1 MTTATEEITIQEGP
15 RLRKALGGWQVLAL
29 SVGLM
34 APSMAI
40 NINPQG
46 SVGFVGRAIPLSF
59 LVAAVGVLLV
69 SWTFVRLSQHFHT
82 SGSVFGFVGAT
93 LGPRL
98 GAASGWALVGTY
110 MFYGVTSSVTG
121 GRFILSLFNAWGIW
135 GSPPD
140 WFAYFCGAVLVF
152 LAYCLAV
159 IPARRGTDTIL
170 SFEAV
175 TVTLIAI
182 VSIIVVAKL
191 VSHSAPAGDHFTLS
205 VFEVPKGTGFSSLA
219 LGCVFG
225 FLSFAGFESS
235 AALGEEAE
243 EPRRQI
249 PRAIIGAAIIGG
261 IFYVVVSAVEVMGF
275 GTTTHDLQHNFANS
289 TSLFGD
295 LGRVY
300 GAAWLGDIVTLGTAV
315 SALGCTLACTVGA
328 SRLLYS
334 LAKNSS
340 ERPHPLAR
348 VSLRWGT
355 PVVATAAVTA
365 LMYVTY
371 LVFIVGGIN
380 TFGAF
385 SYTGTIGTLIVLV
398 VYLVATAG
406 ATKLVFFTGPA
417 RRPWPEIVI
426 PALAVLMLGY
436 VLYRNVVP
444 YPHGALAW
452 LPVASALWMLLG
464 LVAVMAAPQ
473 VAARIGRRLTEEE
486 GLQPARSVSGG
497 TVTSVDQTTT
507 W

>member
-1 MTTATEEITIQEGP
+1 LTTTTSDGISVQEGP

-46 SVGFVGRAIPLSF
+46 SVGEVGRAIPLSF

-93 LGPRL
+93 LGPRI

-121 GRFILSLFNAWGIW
+121 GRFVLSLFNSWGIW
-135 GSPPD
+135 SNPPD
-140 WFAYFCGAVLVF
+140 WFAYFCGAVIVF
-152 LAYCLAV
+152 LGYCLAV

-175 TVTLIAI
+175 TVALIAI

-191 VSHSAPAGDHFTLS
+191 AGHGAPAGDHFTLS
-205 VFEVPKGTGFSSLA
+205 VFTVPKGTGFSALA

-261 IFYVVVSAVEVMGF
+261 IFYVVISAIEVMGF
-275 GTTTHDLQHNFANS
+275 GTSTKDLTNFANS

-300 GAAWLGDIVTLGTAV
+300 GAGWLGDIVTVGTTV
-315 SALGCTLACTVGA
+315 SALGCTLASIVGA

-334 LAKNSS
+334 LAKNAS
-340 ERPHPLAR
+340 EHPHPLAK
-348 VSLRWGT
+348 VSHRFGT
-355 PVVATAAVTA
+355 PVAATAAITA
-365 LMYVTY
+365 MMYVTY
-371 LVFIVGGIN
+371 LIFIVGGIN

-385 SYTGTIGTLIVLV
+385 SYTGTIGTLIILA
-398 VYLVATAG
+398 VYLVATLG
-406 ATKLVFFTGPA
+406 AVKLIYFSGPA
-417 RRPWPEIVI
+417 RRPWAEIII
-426 PALAVLMLGY
+426 PTLAVVMLGY
-436 VLYRNVVP
+436 VLYRNVWP
-444 YPHGALAW
+444 YPTGAGRW
-452 LPVASALWMLLG
+452 LPVSAAIWILIGLG
-464 LVAVMAAPQ
+464 GVIFAPG
-473 VAARIGRRLTEEE
+473 VAARIGRRLTEDE
-486 GLQPARSVSGG
+486 GLRPDATAPVASLTAHDRAN
-497 TVTSVDQTTT
+497 